1 MGAAASAASPPPE
14 AAAPADPP
22 PSKLDIP
29 PATAAAAASPPAE
42 AADPPPKEDTQ
53 PAAAAA
59 ADAPPEASAPAYP
72 APKEEIQPAAPA
84 PAAGGDVEAEGET
97 VVFDAAKEAGGE
109 EEVGECPFCTYMK
122 GGGCKDEFVEW
133 EKCIEVAEAEG
144 GDIVERCAKA
154 TTALRTCMDKFPV
167 YYEPILS
174 AERRMSEDMEAAV
187 KEEAQASPASPP
199 AVAGEGEQGDS
210 KKQPEE
216 VKEKEAG
223 GEAGKQGDNKK
234 QEEEE
239 AVVVVKEKEDLAA

>member
-1 MGAAASAASPPPE
+1 MGAAASAASPPP
-14 AAAPADPP
+14 
-22 PSKLDIP
+22 
-29 PATAAAAASPPAE
+29 E

-59 ADAPPEASAPAYP
+59 ADAPPEASAPADS

-84 PAAGGDVEAEGET
+84 PGGDAEAEGET
-97 VVFDAAKEAGGE
+97 VVFDAAAAEAGGE

-154 TTALRTCMDKFPV
+154 TTALRVCMDKFPV

-187 KEEAQASPASPP
+187 KEEAQANQTSPASPP

-216 VKEKEAG
+216 VVVVKEKEAG
-223 GEAGKQGDNKK
+223 GEAGEQGDSKK
-234 QEEEE
+234 QAEEE
-239 AVVVVKEKEDLAA
+239 VVALKEKEDLAA